1 MDSFDAFCCN
11 EALGVWWKNRI
22 KYLTEDNRR
31 RDARALFLEFKNDDR
46 IRRT

>member
-1 MDSFDAFCCN
+1 MDSFDALLSY

-22 KYLTEDNRR
+22 KYLTEDNRL

-46 IRRT
+46 VRRT

>member
-1 MDSFDAFCCN
+1 MDSF
-11 EALGVWWKNRI
+11 EALCRDEELGSWWKNRI

-46 IRRT
+46 ILRT

>member
-1 MDSFDAFCCN
+1 MDGFDALCRN
-11 EALGVWWKNRI
+11 EELGVWWKNRI
-22 KYLTEDNRR
+22 EYLTKDNRR